1 MKGEDR
7 LKAEGWT
14 RQSNNDE
21 PRLGELVKMYKDMGL
36 EVHLEPLRPEE
47 MAECDQCMRS
57 EPERYK
63 TIYTRPGRTRP
74 STELEDLY

>member
-1 MKGEDR
+1 
-7 LKAEGWT
+7 
-14 RQSNNDE
+14 
-21 PRLGELVKMYKDMGL
+21 MYKDMGL